1 MKEIDLK
8 IRNERKSS
16 GWSLKQMAEK
26 VGISPMTLHRIEAS
40 MVRLSLRR
48 PNLSSPLQAWRSIKF
63 GIRNAEFG
71 IENQN
76 FLILHSAIRIPHCFN
91 SGGFLF
97 DSIDGGVEFREFLLQ
112 ILWKVDLEV
121 ENLFPE
127 KG

>member
-1 MKEIDLK
+1 
-8 IRNERKSS
+8 
-16 GWSLKQMAEK
+16 MAEK
-26 VGISPMTLHRIEAS
+26 VGISPMTLHRIETG

-48 PNLSSPLQAWRSIKF
+48 PNLSSPLPAWPFIKF

-76 FLILHSAIRIPHCFN
+76 FFILHSAILVPHCFN
-91 SGGFLF
+91 LGGFLF
-97 DSIDGGVEFREFLLQ
+97 DFIDGGVEFREFLLQ